1 MSQQREQEVGLSED
15 QLVKVL
21 QLKRYEAADKEQLLR
36 NRQNI
41 RRKVRSIQA
50 ERKSPIWN
58 RLKVYWGEIC
68 TEPKYGLAVALI
80 FLFFSFMQ
88 VIRIDRAHSERS
100 AGIHADL
107 RGLSVED
114 SPPDEEETYP
124 DLPAHIRLFAPPMGG
139 DGTVL
144 PATFEVE

>member
-1 MSQQREQEVGLSED
+1 MSQQREQESGLSED

-41 RRKVRSIQA
+41 MRKVRSIQA
-50 ERKSPIWN
+50 VQKSTMWN
-58 RLKVYWGEIC
+58 RLKAYWGEIC

-80 FLFFSFMQ
+80 FLFFAFMQ
-88 VIRIDRAHSERS
+88 VIRSDRAHSERS
-100 AGIHADL
+100 AAIDADL
-107 RGLSVED
+107 RGLAVED
-114 SPPDEEETYP
+114 LPLDEAETYP
-124 DLPAHIRLFAPPMGG
+124 DLPAHIRLFAPPTGG